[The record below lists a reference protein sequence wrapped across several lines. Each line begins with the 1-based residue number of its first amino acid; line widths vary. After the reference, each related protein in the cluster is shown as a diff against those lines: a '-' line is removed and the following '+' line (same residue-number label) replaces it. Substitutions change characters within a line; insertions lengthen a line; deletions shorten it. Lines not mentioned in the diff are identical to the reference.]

1 MDGPSEGEV
10 LLKEEFPTPVGLVM
24 SEPLVPE
31 RLPLLG
37 NRDGLMTVV
46 RVKEP
51 LTVLTTCVTDEL
63 ELATTELALATP
75 VPLLIGGK

>member
-24 SEPLVPE
+24 FEPLGPD
-31 RLPLLG
+31 RLPLLR

-46 RVKEP
+46 RVKES
-51 LTVLTTCVTDEL
+51 LTVLATCAKEEL

-75 VPLLIGGK
+75 VSLLIGGK